1 MTADYPRLLV
11 VLNGQSS
18 VEEISALKKHTQIL
32 ENSKQ
37 NPLENGAVVLFEKDW
52 FDSGKRQGFSGMIGS
67 SCFPEQFNDVLPL
80 FSALSAT

>member
-1 MTADYPRLLV
+1 MTPDYPRLLV

-18 VEEISALKKHTQIL
+18 VEEISALKKNTQIL

-52 FDSGKRQGFSGMIGS
+52 FDSGKR
-67 SCFPEQFNDVLPL
+67 
-80 FSALSAT
+80 